1 MKMVR
6 SKEII
11 MSNTDI
17 FQHLVTTNMN
27 DSEKGHLMQF
37 HERVKFKLD
46 AARYFLDRLGELEKK
61 AGSLVNSGIS
71 RFDVELHLDAFFYEV
86 VGAFDVQLQEINVA
100 FQLPLDERGVDTQGI
115 IINLPNNNQL
125 KKKLAR
131 IHGDTEGWFW
141 QLREYRNHST
151 HRRIIGFV
159 ITVQVGSGTGER
171 AVYLF
176 KHPLN
181 PEKGKANI
189 EVVPYC
195 QESLTNMEQIT
206 EEIYGLCIDEL
217 KTTKL

>member
-1 MKMVR
+1 MG
-6 SKEII
+6 SNKEII

-17 FQHLVTTNMN
+17 FQHLATRNIN
-27 DSEKGHLMQF
+27 DSEKGHVLQF
-37 HERVKFKLD
+37 HTRVKFKID

-71 RFDVELHLDAFFYEV
+71 RFDVELNLDAFFYEV
-86 VGAFDVQLQEINVA
+86 VGAFDAQLQEINVA
-100 FQLPLDERGVDTQGI
+100 FQRPLDERGVVTQSI
-115 IINLPNNNQL
+115 INNLPNNNQL

-131 IHGDTEGWFW
+131 IHRDTEGWFW
-141 QLREYRNHST
+141 QLREYRNHSA
-151 HRRIIGFV
+151 HRRIIGFA

-176 KHPLN
+176 KDPLN

-195 QESLTNMEQIT
+195 QESLTNMEQII
-206 EEIYGLCIDEL
+206 EEIYELCIDEL